1 MHVYNIKIN
10 GGLAL
15 KIIIFLLSLFML
27 IVFAFSV
34 YRIFFTSGKF
44 FVKDKVK
51 AREVTEIDSDN
62 YTNILQAVHENI
74 DSYIG
79 LKIKFTGYVYRI
91 IDFDEDQFVL
101 ARDMVINDEGTQT
114 VIVGF
119 LCNYHKIKDIETGTW
134 VEIVGTIEKG
144 KYHNEEIPIIQVEE
158 LKETEEPEEPFVP
171 IPDNS
176 YIPTSGIL

>member
-1 MHVYNIKIN
+1 M
-10 GGLAL
+10 
-15 KIIIFLLSLFML
+15 M
-27 IVFAFSV
+27 
-34 YRIFFTSGKF
+34 
-44 FVKDKVK
+44 
-51 AREVTEIDSDN
+51 
-62 YTNILQAVHENI
+62 
-74 DSYIG
+74 
-79 LKIKFTGYVYRI
+79 
-91 IDFDEDQFVL
+91 
-101 ARDMVINDEGTQT
+101 MGTQT

-119 LCNYHKIKDIETGTW
+119 LCNYSKIKEIETGTW